1 MSVWKGTI
9 SKVSSTKW
17 GNKTLHS
24 FQIEGTQRWFKTG
37 QNPVPYNEGDQVV
50 FEEKNGKV
58 EFTTA
63 EAIKATQS
71 APLNVAADATG
82 TSTGVVGATPTI
94 SRDQYWAR
102 REQRDIETE
111 RKRRIAAA
119 RHDAARIVCA
129 ALAHNHL
136 PHSDNTAKGKRLDLL
151 LGYVNEVTNTLLEGE
166 DEV

>member
-17 GNKTLHS
+17 GDKTLHS

-63 EAIKATQS
+63 EKVKSQSTSADSTASTHGSGMS
-71 APLNVAADATG
+71 APAVNGL
-82 TSTGVVGATPTI
+82 
-94 SRDQYWAR
+94 SRDAYWAN
-102 REQRDIETE
+102 REKRDIETE

-129 ALAHNHL
+129 ALAHDHL
-136 PHSDNTAKGKRLDLL
+136 PHAANVAKGKRLDLL
-151 LGYVNEVTNTLLEGE
+151 LGYVNEVTNTLLEAE
-166 DEV
+166 NDE